1 MKKAFF
7 LCCVVSI
14 TILTGSL
21 SAASQVKEEFDDL
34 IFYIPNGLSI
44 TKTENSLS
52 LRDSLLANDQNFSIT
67 INKSVVSLKKIEKSL
82 PIFWRESLMNE
93 GVDKPVA
100 EPEFVKAQTT
110 SGWNCFRGGKMVT
123 YNDKVPPF
131 YYHLIVLRYMG
142 VTLKIITHAS
152 SEELF
157 FQKYPQLMQMVS
169 VINFKTPPNQTI
181 QPGVSSNQN
190 QQQ

>member
-34 IFYIPNGLSI
+34 IFYIPSSLSFY
-44 TKTENSLS
+44 KTENRL
-52 LRDSLLANDQNFSIT
+52 LIKDSTLPIGQEYSIT
-67 INKSVVSLKKIEKSL
+67 IDKSVLSLKKIEKSF

-169 VINFKTPPNQTI
+169 VINFKTTPKQTT

>member
-1 MKKAFF
+1 MKKTFF
-7 LCCVVSI
+7 SWCVISI
-14 TILTGSL
+14 MILTSSL
-21 SAASQVKEEFDDL
+21 SAVCQVKEEFDDL

-67 INKSVVSLKKIEKSL
+67 INKSVISLKKIEKSF
-82 PIFWRESLMNE
+82 PVFWRESLMNE
-93 GVDKPVA
+93 GVDNPVA

-110 SGWNCFRGGKMVT
+110 SGWSCFRGGKMVT
-123 YNDKVPPF
+123 YNDKVPSF
-131 YYHLIVLRYMG
+131 YYHLIILRYMG
-142 VTLKIITHAS
+142 ITVKIITHAS

-169 VINFKTPPNQTI
+169 AINFKSTPKQTT